1 MDVVVVQMLPLI
13 LGAILA
19 PVWIIIVLLLLASPQ
34 GVLKATAFVLGM
46 TLVRVLQG
54 LIFGFI
60 FSSSPDNSPD
70 SSGSSPIVST
80 LLLVVGILLL
90 IMAYKKWRK
99 EDDPDEPPPQWMQTF
114 AQASPLKALGLGVL
128 LVSIGVKLWVFTL
141 SALSIISGSELGQSE
156 RVIAYLIYIG
166 LTQVALIA
174 AILVYAVVPQAALL
188 LKQALGWLT
197 RYNRPISITVG
208 LIFGLYFDYSA
219 ISGLL
224 S

>member
-34 GVLKATAFVLGM
+34 G
-46 TLVRVLQG
+46 
-54 LIFGFI
+54 
-60 FSSSPDNSPD
+60 
-70 SSGSSPIVST
+70 
-80 LLLVVGILLL
+80 LL
-90 IMAYKKWRK
+90 
-99 EDDPDEPPPQWMQTF
+99 EDDPDEPPPQWMQSF

-128 LVSIGVKLWVFTL
+128 LVGIGIKLWVFTL
-141 SALSIISGSELGQSE
+141 SALSIISGPELGQSE
-156 RVIAYLIYIG
+156 RVIAYAIFIG

-174 AILVYAVVPQAALL
+174 AILVYAVVPQAASL
-188 LKQALGWLT
+188 LKRALDWLT

-208 LIFGLYFDYSA
+208 LIFGLYFGYSG